1 MRRKIPPK
9 LTHTKHWSQARE
21 AGHEPAMGGIVPGDM
36 TTAITARG
44 GTAEQ
49 KKKSIRTEDHTYL
62 QAFPQNKSTKG
73 RWTSSDHSPHFWD
86 WKFLLYDLTQE
97 GKGT

>member
-1 MRRKIPPK
+1 MRRKKPPK
-9 LTHTKHWSQARE
+9 LTHTKHWSQARG

-62 QAFPQNKSTKG
+62 QAFPQNK
-73 RWTSSDHSPHFWD
+73 
-86 WKFLLYDLTQE
+86 
-97 GKGT
+97 